1 MMNIKLIIELGIKKK
16 EKFKKLEMGSKK
28 VHVAG
33 IGWCYE
39 VTAEL
44 ENKLEKNVMGD
55 KKVRTLPLNK
65 KSK

>member
-1 MMNIKLIIELGIKKK
+1 MT
-16 EKFKKLEMGSKK
+16 SKR
-28 VHVAG
+28 VFISG

-44 ENKLEKNVMGD
+44 ENKLEKNVTDD
-55 KKVRTLPLNK
+55 KKVRILSLNK

>member
-1 MMNIKLIIELGIKKK
+1 
-16 EKFKKLEMGSKK
+16 MGSKK

-55 KKVRTLPLNK
+55 KIVRTLPLNK

>member
-1 MMNIKLIIELGIKKK
+1 
-16 EKFKKLEMGSKK
+16 MGSKK
-28 VHVAG
+28 VLVSG

-44 ENKLEKNVMGD
+44 KGKLIKKSTKKSKNNVRGN
-55 KKVRTLPLNK
+55 KKVRTFNQTK

>member
-1 MMNIKLIIELGIKKK
+1 MA
-16 EKFKKLEMGSKK
+16 SQK
-28 VHVAG
+28 VLVSG

-44 ENKLEKNVMGD
+44 ENKLEKNVTGN
-55 KKVRTLPLNK
+55 KKVRTLKQNK

>member
-1 MMNIKLIIELGIKKK
+1 MA
-16 EKFKKLEMGSKK
+16 SKK
-28 VHVAG
+28 VLVSG

-44 ENKLEKNVMGD
+44 ENKLEKNVTGD
-55 KKVRTLPLNK
+55 KKVRTLKQNK

>member
-1 MMNIKLIIELGIKKK
+1 
-16 EKFKKLEMGSKK
+16 MGSKK
-28 VHVAG
+28 VLVSG

-44 ENKLEKNVMGD
+44 ENKLEKNVTGD
-55 KKVRTLPLNK
+55 KKVRTLKQNK

>member
-1 MMNIKLIIELGIKKK
+1 MT
-16 EKFKKLEMGSKK
+16 SKK
-28 VHVAG
+28 VFISS

-44 ENKLEKNVMGD
+44 ENKLEKNVTGD

>member
-1 MMNIKLIIELGIKKK
+1 
-16 EKFKKLEMGSKK
+16 MGSKK
-28 VHVAG
+28 VLVSG

-44 ENKLEKNVMGD
+44 ENKLKNNVTGD
-55 KKVRTLPLNK
+55 KKVRTLKQNK

>member
-1 MMNIKLIIELGIKKK
+1 MP
-16 EKFKKLEMGSKK
+16 SRK
-28 VHVAG
+28 VFISG

-44 ENKLEKNVMGD
+44 ENKLKNNVTGD
-55 KKVRTLPLNK
+55 KKVRTLKQNK

>member
-1 MMNIKLIIELGIKKK
+1 
-16 EKFKKLEMGSKK
+16 MGSKK
-28 VHVAG
+28 VLVSG

-44 ENKLEKNVMGD
+44 KNKLENNVTGD
-55 KKVRTLPLNK
+55 KKVRTLKQTK

>member
-1 MMNIKLIIELGIKKK
+1 MA
-16 EKFKKLEMGSKK
+16 SKK
-28 VHVAG
+28 VLVSG

-44 ENKLEKNVMGD
+44 ENKLEKNVTGD
-55 KKVRTLPLNK
+55 KKIRTLEQNK